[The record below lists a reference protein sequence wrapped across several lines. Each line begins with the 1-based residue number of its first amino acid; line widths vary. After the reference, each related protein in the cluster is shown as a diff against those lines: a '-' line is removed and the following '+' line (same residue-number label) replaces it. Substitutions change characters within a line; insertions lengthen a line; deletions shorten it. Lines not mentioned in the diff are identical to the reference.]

1 MAPTI
6 EEISNEALKAVNRV
20 IRNNIQTETCPVKKQ
35 KAEWKKE
42 KVVQELAVKLGVI
55 GPKEVK

>member
-1 MAPTI
+1 MAPTV
-6 EEISNEALKAVNRV
+6 EEIASEALKAVDRV
-20 IRNNIQTETCPVKKQ
+20 IRNNIQVETCPVKKQ

-42 KVVQELAVKLGVI
+42 KVVQELAVKLGIV